1 MIIINYQLNN
11 LLFNSDRQSKEDQ
24 QKLNDAGSQKK
35 STSNNAFKSQKI
47 DILGEST
54 TDKDTEDETEKKSM
68 PKVTDETKSE
78 DIEKVT
84 EDLQLSED
92 DSDDT
97 IVDSEIIDQKKKNW
111 DENNLTGDTSCVEKV
126 KQNLKGDEVKCE
138 TQFQEVSLI
147 TKAEEPNNELNN
159 TQVEDTEN
167 IEPISE
173 IPPEELI
180 EVEDLDDYLMY
191 LEDILKNIHRAYYEE
206 YDLIKKEGGSSIPDL
221 KVVIP
226 NVKKQVLKKC
236 HLVFSGLVPSHI
248 PLQQSRAYL
257 VAISLGATVSPDIS
271 PGCTHLVAARP
282 GTAKVN
288 SSRRQKGI
296 IIVTPLWLWHC
307 AERWER
313 LDERLYPL
321 GEYF

>member
-1 MIIINYQLNN
+1 MYSFTYL
-11 LLFNSDRQSKEDQ
+11 DKQSKEET
-24 QKLNDAGSQKK
+24 QKSSETSPHKK
-35 STSNNAFKSQKI
+35 ATTTPKAKI
-47 DILGEST
+47 DVLGEST

-68 PKVTDETKSE
+68 PKVLDETKEE
-78 DIEKVT
+78 DIERVT

-97 IVDSEIIDQKKKNW
+97 IVGTNENKLSVKPKKAQIGDAVEERTSDRSDIESNKNSSGEEIQCKN
-111 DENNLTGDTSCVEKV
+111 TAQS
-126 KQNLKGDEVKCE
+126 
-138 TQFQEVSLI
+138 EVSILSDQ
-147 TKAEEPNNELNN
+147 TEEYKKQSSISKP
-159 TQVEDTEN
+159 EN
-167 IEPISE
+167 KDGDLEAPE
-173 IPPEELI
+173 EELI
-180 EVEDLDDYLMY
+180 EVEDQDDYLIY
-191 LEDILKNIHRAYYEE
+191 LEDILKNIHKAYYQE
-206 YDLIKKEGGSSIPDL
+206 YDLAKQSEKTIPDL
-221 KVVIP
+221 KIVIP
-226 NVKKQVLKKC
+226 NVKRQVLKGC

-257 VAISLGATVSPDIS
+257 VAISLGATVSADIS

-321 GEYF
+321 G